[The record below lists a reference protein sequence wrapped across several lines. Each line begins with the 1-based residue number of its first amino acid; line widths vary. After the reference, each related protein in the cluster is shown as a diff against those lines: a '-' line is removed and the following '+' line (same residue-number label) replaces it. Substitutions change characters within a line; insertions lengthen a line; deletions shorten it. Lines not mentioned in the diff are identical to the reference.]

1 MSASDP
7 NSSIYMTDTAAQIK
21 NKMNKHAFSGGGGDG
36 SEKAQ
41 RELGGNPDVDIAFQY
56 LSFFEDDD
64 DLLEKTAKVG
74 HRQLP
79 IQESYQP
86 LIQPALSLFPGLPRG
101 QVALWPAQEDVC
113 REAPGV
119 CRCLPGGQS

>member
-7 NSSIYMTDTAAQIK
+7 NSSIYMTDSAAQIK

-64 DLLEKTAKVG
+64 ELLERTAKVSFDSFFFF
-74 HRQLP
+74 LF
-79 IQESYQP
+79 
-86 LIQPALSLFPGLPRG
+86 LSSSSAARFGF
-101 QVALWPAQEDVC
+101 
-113 REAPGV
+113 GV
-119 CRCLPGGQS
+119 EP

>member
-41 RELGGNPDVDIAFQY
+41 RELGGNPEVDIAFQY

-64 DLLEKTAKVG
+64 ELLERTAKVSS
-74 HRQLP
+74 RLP
-79 IQESYQP
+79 P
-86 LIQPALSLFPGLPRG
+86 LRFGRR
-101 QVALWPAQEDVC
+101 VERRRVE
-113 REAPGV
+113 RN
-119 CRCLPGGQS
+119 

>member
-7 NSSIYMTDTAAQIK
+7 NSSIYMTDSAAQIK

-64 DLLEKTAKVG
+64 ELLERTAKVSF
-74 HRQLP
+74 RS
-79 IQESYQP
+79 I
-86 LIQPALSLFPGLPRG
+86 FFF
-101 QVALWPAQEDVC
+101 VC
-113 REAPGV
+113 LGV
-119 CRCLPGGQS
+119 G